1 MIKPT
6 LKIAI
11 IVTDES
17 LEYLNKEDFFKLY
30 DNFIRGYGENEH
42 DIEIIT
48 QRFSSFDKEW
58 PTDPFLWD
66 GYIIT
71 GSIANAYDQD
81 EWILLL
87 KQRIVELA
95 NNDIKIF
102 GVCFGHQIIAE
113 ALGGKCEK
121 NQKGWEIGQ
130 TTIKLEKNVSK
141 VFSNLL
147 NSNSNHNHNN
157 NNNHNNSNNNNN
169 FEIINDEIS
178 LYQIHQDHITIIPN
192 DMISIGTTE
201 KSNVQGMLRESK
213 SKPGTFNVL
222 SFQGHPEFDYNFIH
236 LLIVDL
242 KSINV
247 DQEIIEN
254 GLKTLQKTSDQQLIS
269 KLVFNFFKK

>member
-1 MIKPT
+1 MIKPI

-17 LEYLNKEDFFKLY
+17 LEYLNKEEFFNLY
-30 DNFIRGYGENEH
+30 DSFIKGYGENEQ

-58 PTDPFLWD
+58 PTDPFSWD

-102 GVCFGHQIIAE
+102 GICFGHQIIAE

-121 NQKGWEIGQ
+121 NQKGWELGQ
-130 TTIKLEKNVSK
+130 HTIKLEKNVSNI
-141 VFSNLL
+141 FSNLL
-147 NSNSNHNHNN
+147 NINN
-157 NNNHNNSNNNNN
+157 NNNNNNKI
-169 FEIINDEIS
+169 EILNDEIS
-178 LYQIHQDHITIIPN
+178 LYQIHQDHVSIIPK

-213 SKPGTFNVL
+213 SKPGALNIL

-247 DQEIIEN
+247 DQKIIEN
-254 GLKTLQKTSDQQLIS
+254 GLETLQKSSSQKLIS
-269 KLVFNFFKK
+269 KLVFNFFIN

>member
-17 LEYLNKEDFFKLY
+17 LEFLNKEDFFKLY
-30 DNFIRGYGENEH
+30 DNFIRGYGENENEY
-42 DIEIIT
+42 EIIT

-58 PTDPFLWD
+58 PSDPFSWD

-87 KQRIVELA
+87 KQRILELA
-95 NNDIKIF
+95 NNNIKIF
-102 GVCFGHQIIAE
+102 GICFGHQIIAE

-130 TTIKLEKNVSK
+130 HTIKLEKQVSHI
-141 VFSNLL
+141 FSNLL
-147 NSNSNHNHNN
+147 NNN
-157 NNNHNNSNNNNN
+157 NNNNNNNDN
-169 FEIINDEIS
+169 NKMILNDEIS
-178 LYQIHQDHITIIPN
+178 LYQIHQDHVTIIPN
-192 DMISIGTTE
+192 DMISIGATE
-201 KSNVQGMLRESK
+201 LSSAQGMLRESK
-213 SKPGTFNVL
+213 LKPGTYNIL

-254 GLKTLQKTSDQQLIS
+254 GLKTLQKSSDQKLIS
-269 KLVFNFFKK
+269 KLVFNFFKN